1 MSSNPVRLDP
11 DDYLHEDS
19 LGFLVSKLKGL
30 MMQAL
35 DAGLTDLDI
44 TAAQGVILIRLG
56 REPVS
61 TAAALCRHSGY
72 DTGSMT
78 RMIDRLEDKGFIARE
93 RSTEDRRVVNLKM
106 TASGQAMRAEVLKRA
121 CAMMEPRLEGL
132 DQDEFSQL
140 KSLLRRVLDNAIR
153 LAPNEQGSSD
163 PAEGSGI

>member
-1 MSSNPVRLDP
+1 MSTNPVRLDP
-11 DDYLHEDS
+11 HDYGHEDS
-19 LGFLVSKLKGL
+19 LGFLISKLKGL

-35 DAGLTDLDI
+35 EAGLADLDI

-93 RSTEDRRVVNLKM
+93 RSTEDRRVINLKM
-106 TASGQAMRAEVLKRA
+106 TESGQVIRAEVLKRA
-121 CAMMEPRLEGL
+121 CEMMEPRLEGFSV
-132 DQDEFSQL
+132 DEFVLL
-140 KSLLRRVLDNAIR
+140 KSLLRRVLDNAVR
-153 LAPNEQGSSD
+153 LAPSEQDGGG
-163 PAEGSGI
+163 E